1 MFARQRLGQCYAGRV
16 LNFNHLYYFHVTASE
31 GSVKAAA
38 DRLGVTQPTVSEQL
52 RSLER
57 ALNVQL
63 FERISGGLRLTQAG
77 RDAFEHTTQMFL
89 AGDRLVEALG
99 QAGSPPLIA
108 LRVGISSAISRTM
121 AADFL
126 MPVLTVERCRPS
138 IRTSEFS
145 DLLRDLRSHE
155 LDLVI
160 GETEPLENP
169 TRSLETTL
177 VARPTL
183 VAVVQPDIEPRE
195 DWRNLAIIEYRTTSA
210 FHWEIDAYLKEQE
223 LRPKCAGETDD
234 AFLMLEAV
242 ARGGFVAFIPRNMA
256 REAIKAGR
264 VRSLATLEM
273 RAAGVYAIYPTSDA
287 LALARTAVEKLID
300 NARDNVE

>member
-1 MFARQRLGQCYAGRV
+1 
-16 LNFNHLYYFHVTASE
+16 
-31 GSVKAAA
+31 
-38 DRLGVTQPTVSEQL
+38 
-52 RSLER
+52 LER
-57 ALNVQL
+57 ALAVQL
-63 FERISGGLRLTQAG
+63 FERTSGGLRLTQAG

-99 QAGSPPLIA
+99 QAGAPPLIA
-108 LRVGISSAISRTM
+108 LRVGVSSAISRTM

-138 IRTSEFS
+138 IRTSEFG

-160 GETEPLENP
+160 GETESLDNP

-183 VAVVQPDIEPRE
+183 VAIVQRDIEPRE
-195 DWRNLAIIEYRTTSA
+195 DWRNLALIEYRTTSA
-210 FHWEIDAYLKEQE
+210 FHWEIDAFLKEQD
-223 LRPKCAGETDD
+223 LHPKCAGETDD

-256 REAIKAGR
+256 RDAIKAGR
-264 VRSLATLEM
+264 VRSLATVEM
-273 RAAGVYAIYPTSDA
+273 RDAGVYAIYPTSDS
-287 LALARTAVEKLID
+287 LALARTAVEKLIE
-300 NARDNVE
+300 NARDNLE